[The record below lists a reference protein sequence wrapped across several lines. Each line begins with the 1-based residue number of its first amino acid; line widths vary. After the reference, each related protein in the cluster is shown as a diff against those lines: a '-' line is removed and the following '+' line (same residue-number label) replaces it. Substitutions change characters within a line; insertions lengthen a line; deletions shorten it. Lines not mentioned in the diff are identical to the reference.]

1 MLVVVGVGV
10 VYCEGQRVVWVGAVD
25 RHERVRWRA
34 VLLLLAGRSP
44 TLPFVNPVAAK
55 GDQPTLVRRARIISC
70 DRPGRMVRSNLHER
84 AAKRPSQVPPRAEP
98 FARGFIRR

>member
-34 VLLLLAGRSP
+34 VLLLLAGRSRD
-44 TLPFVNPVAAK
+44 TSLRES
-55 GDQPTLVRRARIISC
+55 GCRQG
-70 DRPGRMVRSNLHER
+70 RPADASAPGTYY
-84 AAKRPSQVPPRAEP
+84 
-98 FARGFIRR
+98 